1 MLCHPQDWL
10 SRRAFRGVALAG
22 APGRLDASSWRLV
35 APSCISFDETGA
47 WQPSFATHRSQPVL
61 VRAVCSLV
69 EKGLDPISIGQHPIR
84 KTRVR
89 LASRLASRTTICV
102 YYRLA
107 PPVAFCS
114 CSKGATAAKF
124 AESAF
129 SQSSR
134 ERLCAFSPPT
144 PAYLRSSD
152 TMRCLAWRAREGSC
166 RCRLVLL

>member
-35 APSCISFDETGA
+35 APSCGSFDETGA
-47 WQPSFATHRSQPVL
+47 WQPSFATHRSQSVL
-61 VRAVCSLV
+61 VCAVCSL
-69 EKGLDPISIGQHPIR
+69 IGQHPIR
-84 KTRVR
+84 KTRAR
-89 LASRLASRTTICV
+89 LIASRLASRPTICV

-107 PPVAFCS
+107 SPVAFCS

-166 RCRLVLL
+166 CCGPRPGRYVAQT